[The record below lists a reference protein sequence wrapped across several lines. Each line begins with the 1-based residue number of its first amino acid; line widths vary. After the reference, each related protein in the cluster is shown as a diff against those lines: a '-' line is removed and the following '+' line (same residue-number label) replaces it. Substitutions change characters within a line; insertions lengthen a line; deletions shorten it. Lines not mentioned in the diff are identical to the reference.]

1 MRNRTTTWAASA
13 ALLSLLAYPAAA
25 QGRADIAGRWA
36 TQGFGSVVEFRRCA
50 GAEATMCGRLVW
62 LWAPNDGGRP
72 RADRHNPDPALRSR
86 PLLGVE
92 IVHGLRPAAPGIWTE
107 GRLYNPDD
115 GRTYTGTI
123 RLKDGVLELRGCA
136 LKVVCQTQIWRR
148 PHDVVAAA
156 EIN

>member
-1 MRNRTTTWAASA
+1 MAGRHLALAMWTAIFPSLAHAAPSE
-13 ALLSLLAYPAAA
+13 
-25 QGRADIAGRWA
+25 IAGRWA
-36 TQGFGSVVEFRRCA
+36 TQGFGSIVEFRPCP

-62 LWAPNDGGRP
+62 FWAPNNGGRP
-72 RADRHNPDPALRSR
+72 RADSRNPDPALRSR

-92 IVHGLRPAAPGIWTE
+92 IVHGLRQAAPGVWSD

-123 RLKDGVLELRGCA
+123 RLNAGVLELRGCA

-148 PHDVVAAA
+148 PQDLVAAA
-156 EIN
+156 EGN